1 MKTHRE
7 KLIVEGIPELGREL
21 EESGI
26 WVLRL
31 LDPNIPCLSNA

>member
-1 MKTHRE
+1 MITHRE

-21 EESGI
+21 EESCI